1 MDPDMNNFDGAFT
14 LQLFHLS
21 DQEAST
27 TSIDL
32 APNFSAV
39 LNALRA
45 QDIDDD
51 GQDGFADT
59 LLLSSGDA
67 WIPGLFYD
75 ASTSIYGAPGA
86 ADVQIQNELGVQAI
100 SFGNHEFDNG
110 TSIIAQLVSG
120 NIAFDEDAD
129 TSGFLPFDGAAFP
142 YLAGNLDYPT
152 DPNLAPIATADG
164 QNVQDIA
171 GKVTGSAVVQTEGG
185 ELLGLVSSVVPTIDD
200 GLTSPGP
207 DLGVFPESN
216 DLTEL
221 AAIIQQDVDALL
233 AANPGLDKVILM
245 SHQQVL
251 SREQELATMLEGV
264 DIIMAGGSN
273 SVLLDENDPGFDGEA
288 ADGVYPTFFTGADDN
303 PVAVVNTDA
312 AYNYVGRLVI
322 DFDENGVI
330 LPDSYDPEISGAYET
345 SDAGVTALGAEGL
358 ADPEIIAI
366 TEAVE
371 QTILAGESTFFAVA
385 TEFLNAERAG
395 GGADGV
401 RTQETNLGNLTADAN
416 LDYVQ
421 QFDDSVVFSF
431 KNGGGIRANI
441 GRIEQPAGD
450 GGPVRLP
457 TEGIE
462 GGKPD
467 GGISTNDIANTLAFN
482 NGLTLLSLTTQ
493 QIVDTVEATLANYT
507 SLEQSAGG
515 WGQFSGLRFSFSP
528 DLAPGNRLI
537 NAALVNEDTG
547 DVIAELVRAGEVV
560 DNGDTTFRTVT
571 LNFLADGGAD
581 GLPVTVDSED
591 GFDAAIAAVANR
603 VDLVDGENP
612 AFDGGVTFAATGSE
626 QDALAE
632 YLLSEFGIDAGDPT
646 VDLVDTTPRLDA
658 RIQNLDF
665 RADAVFDDLAPVAST
680 SAVLGEDDVVYARE
694 VTFASSADGLGVS
707 GTGGG
712 LAVVGEAVSALLFG
726 VETISF
732 DDATW
737 TTSTDATDI
746 DLGQMYF
753 TAFGRYADVA
763 GASFWTEVVEED
775 LIDADEVADFFV
787 VSEEFTATFGDLT
800 DEAFVDTLV
809 TNANA
814 MDLFKAQQI
823 NTFVDALETGAETRG
838 DVLYEIATSDA
849 VETATADLLTVG
861 ILLNQ
866 DLNYF
871 V

>member
-1 MDPDMNNFDGAFT
+1 
-14 LQLFHLS
+14 
-21 DQEAST
+21 
-27 TSIDL
+27 
-32 APNFSAV
+32 
-39 LNALRA
+39 
-45 QDIDDD
+45 
-51 GQDGFADT
+51 
-59 LLLSSGDA
+59 
-67 WIPGLFYD
+67 
-75 ASTSIYGAPGA
+75 
-86 ADVQIQNELGVQAI
+86 
-100 SFGNHEFDNG
+100 
-110 TSIIAQLVSG
+110 
-120 NIAFDEDAD
+120 
-129 TSGFLPFDGAAFP
+129 
-142 YLAGNLDYPT
+142 
-152 DPNLAPIATADG
+152 
-164 QNVQDIA
+164 
-171 GKVTGSAVVQTEGG
+171 
-185 ELLGLVSSVVPTIDD
+185 
-200 GLTSPGP
+200 
-207 DLGVFPESN
+207 
-216 DLTEL
+216 
-221 AAIIQQDVDALL
+221 
-233 AANPGLDKVILM
+233 
-245 SHQQVL
+245 
-251 SREQELATMLEGV
+251 
-264 DIIMAGGSN
+264 
-273 SVLLDENDPGFDGEA
+273 
-288 ADGVYPTFFTGADDN
+288 
-303 PVAVVNTDA
+303 
-312 AYNYVGRLVI
+312 
-322 DFDENGVI
+322 
-330 LPDSYDPEISGAYET
+330 
-345 SDAGVTALGAEGL
+345 
-358 ADPEIIAI
+358 
-366 TEAVE
+366 
-371 QTILAGESTFFAVA
+371 
-385 TEFLNAERAG
+385 
-395 GGADGV
+395 
-401 RTQETNLGNLTADAN
+401 
-416 LDYVQ
+416 
-421 QFDDSVVFSF
+421 
-431 KNGGGIRANI
+431 
-441 GRIEQPAGD
+441 
-450 GGPVRLP
+450 
-457 TEGIE
+457 
-462 GGKPD
+462 
-467 GGISTNDIANTLAFN
+467 
-482 NGLTLLSLTTQ
+482 
-493 QIVDTVEATLANYT
+493 
-507 SLEQSAGG
+507 
-515 WGQFSGLRFSFSP
+515 
-528 DLAPGNRLI
+528 
-537 NAALVNEDTG
+537 
-547 DVIAELVRAGEVV
+547 
-560 DNGDTTFRTVT
+560 
-571 LNFLADGGAD
+571 
-581 GLPVTVDSED
+581 LPVTVDSED

-814 MDLFKAQQI
+814 MDLFTAQQI